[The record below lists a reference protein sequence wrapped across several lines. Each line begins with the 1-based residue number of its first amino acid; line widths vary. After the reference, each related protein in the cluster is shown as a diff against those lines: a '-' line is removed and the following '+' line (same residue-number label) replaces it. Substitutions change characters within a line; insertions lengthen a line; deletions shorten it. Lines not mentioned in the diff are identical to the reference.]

1 MGLNTIIR
9 TPRPQDT
16 EAVVAIS
23 REGYP
28 ESPENPK
35 HWQEPDARHYFVAEE
50 DGEVVG
56 YGCLKPDLPRQPEVP
71 QYRLSLGVRRDRR
84 GRSIGGRLYEHLFE
98 AAVSLRA
105 TSMWARVRQTESE
118 ALAFLERRGFADKQ
132 RSVRLALD
140 VPARPPEVAPPPG
153 IHITTLKAELERRPD
168 CWPDIHE
175 LLNTCYADIPTAN
188 PTSPPTFE
196 DFQRDMR
203 DPAILF
209 DGFFLAKAGERY
221 VGLSYLATA
230 GSPTTLGQRMTGT
243 HPDFRRRGI
252 AMALKACTMQY
263 AREHG
268 YQRIITATH
277 ALNTGMLAVNQALGF
292 QHWYTEIRLHRPM

>member
-1 MGLNTIIR
+1 MVVNIILR
-9 TPRPQDT
+9 TPTPEDI

-23 REGYP
+23 REAYP

-35 HWQEPDARHYFVAEE
+35 HWLEPDARRYYVAVQ

-71 QYRLSLGVRRDRR
+71 QYRLHLGVRRDRR
-84 GRSIGGRLYEHLFE
+84 GRSIGGRLYETLYE
-98 AAVSLRA
+98 SLVSLGA
-105 TSMWARVRQTESE
+105 TNVWARVRHTETE
-118 ALAFLERRGFADKQ
+118 TLAFLERRGFVDKQ

-140 VPARPPEVAPPPG
+140 VPETVPEVSMPAG
-153 IHITTLKAELERRPD
+153 IQITTLNEELERHPD
-168 CWPDIHE
+168 CWLAIHE
-175 LLNTCYADIPTAN
+175 LLNLCYADIPTAN
-188 PTSPPTFE
+188 PTPPPTFAE
-196 DFQRDMR
+196 FQRDMR
-203 DPAILF
+203 DPALLF

-252 AMALKACTMQY
+252 AVALKGRTIQY

-268 YQRIITATH
+268 FQRIITATN

-292 QHWYTEIRLHRPM
+292 EHWYTEVRLHRAM